1 MKGGYP
7 VQGAKVFAFD
17 LTSGL
22 FIGYCG
28 TDSNGLYTFPNSVYK
43 NEQVIVFAQYT
54 LGIKDFGG
62 SRVAT
67 AYGSNN
73 IFDVDI
79 SEYTPIPDGLICNF
93 KLFNPNFLN
102 GDITLERYLSVHILG
117 GKTMAATMS
126 VQELNGAG
134 PTATTVTTIRFCT
147 TDAYAPALTYPI
159 PIPTSG
165 FNYSYWKTI
174 NLAITNI
181 GTKINNVRFYC
192 DGTIGFA
199 YGSGGLLRIGIKS
212 TGDNGITSRQ
222 LSYSQWYTRNF
233 RP

>member
-1 MKGGYP
+1 
-7 VQGAKVFAFD
+7 
-17 LTSGL
+17 
-22 FIGYCG
+22 
-28 TDSNGLYTFPNSVYK
+28 
-43 NEQVIVFAQYT
+43 
-54 LGIKDFGG
+54 
-62 SRVAT
+62 
-67 AYGSNN
+67 
-73 IFDVDI
+73 
-79 SEYTPIPDGLICNF
+79 
-93 KLFNPNFLN
+93 
-102 GDITLERYLSVHILG
+102 
-117 GKTMAATMS
+117 MS
-126 VQELNGAG
+126 VQELNGAD

-212 TGDNGITSRQ
+212 TGDNGLPVASYLIASGTPGTTGPDMDDSSTGHTYYKSGSSNHAAPANIQSYHDVASALIVDTTDHITNESTKCVVMQ
-222 LSYSQWYTRNF
+222 VKLDTAANGAAQGAQSAETLTWLYDEI
-233 RP
+233 